1 MTADWSATLIG
12 FGVGVATSV
21 LFFAGLMLGIRMAL
35 QVAHPTSVLLPS
47 AALRIAIL
55 IGVGWVITGQGTDG
69 WALAGYV
76 VAFFLVRFAAIRV
89 ARVSQG
95 GEA

>member
-1 MTADWSATLIG
+1 MTADWGATLIG

-35 QVAHPTSVLLPS
+35 QIGRPATVLLPS

-55 IGVGWVITGQGTDG
+55 LGAGWVITGQGTDG

-76 VAFFLVRFAAIRV
+76 AGFFLVRFVAIRM
-89 ARVSQG
+89 ARVPG
-95 GEA
+95 GREV